1 MGREGSRLY
10 RKPVGAR
17 PLNVRRRPA
26 KSVPPFSWKDRISLA
41 ISLIAFLISVTSFYL
56 STLRKV
62 DDLRVASSPPGIAT
76 NNVVG
81 TSFSPTLRI
90 GQKEGADI
98 ALRTA
103 TATPGDSIGI
113 GKDFTFAYINS
124 GSRDAVVLDAK
135 LIVMQRENDDFSAY
149 GPQKC
154 EDGYP
159 GEWSFNLL
167 NVGATLEP
175 GRVKAVQP
183 TFNEK
188 DLLYSGSTVAD
199 SLDEQGNLKIP
210 IRKASLDKGR
220 LFVRVCA
227 RFIVA
232 SASSQEA
239 VSERYV
245 VLYDTDFSLTDR
257 QWKMNYNKF
266 GEGWKGAA
274 RPQILLQGGDD
285 LLSRL
290 LLVPA
295 PSPQE
300 PQS

>member
-1 MGREGSRLY
+1 M
-10 RKPVGAR
+10 
-17 PLNVRRRPA
+17 
-26 KSVPPFSWKDRISLA
+26 
-41 ISLIAFLISVTSFYL
+41 ISVTSFYL

-62 DDLRVASSPPGIAT
+62 DDLRVASSPPGIGT
-76 NNVVG
+76 NGVVG
-81 TSFSPTLRI
+81 ASLSPTLRI
-90 GQKEGADI
+90 GQKEGVDI
-98 ALRTA
+98 ALP
-103 TATPGDSIGI
+103 TPKVTLGDSIGI

-135 LIVMQRENDDFSAY
+135 LIVMQREKDDFPAS
-149 GPQKC
+149 GPKKC

-188 DLLYSGSTVAD
+188 DLLYSGSIFEQ
-199 SLDEQGNLKIP
+199 SLDEQGNLKIR
-210 IRKASLDKGR
+210 IRKASLDKDR

-239 VSERYV
+239 VAERDII
-245 VLYDTDFSLTDR
+245 LYDTDFSVTDG
-257 QWKMNYNKF
+257 QWKMNFDKF
-266 GEGWKGAA
+266 GKGRKGAA
-274 RPQILLQGGDD
+274 RPQILLQGSDD

-300 PQS
+300 PQT

>member
-1 MGREGSRLY
+1 M
-10 RKPVGAR
+10 
-17 PLNVRRRPA
+17 
-26 KSVPPFSWKDRISLA
+26 
-41 ISLIAFLISVTSFYL
+41 ISLIAFVISMTSFYL

-76 NNVVG
+76 NDIVG
-81 TSFSPTLRI
+81 ASFSPMLRI
-90 GQKEGADI
+90 GQKEGVDI
-98 ALRTA
+98 TLT
-103 TATPGDSIGI
+103 TPKVTLGDSIGI

-124 GSRDAVVLDAK
+124 GSRDAVVLDGK
-135 LIVMQRENDDFSAY
+135 LIVMQRENDDFPAY

-220 LFVRVCA
+220 FFVRVCA

-232 SASSQEA
+232 SANSQEA
-239 VSERYV
+239 VAERDV
-245 VLYDTDFSLTDR
+245 IFYDTDFSLTDG
-257 QWKMNYNKF
+257 QWKMNFDKF
-266 GEGWKGAA
+266 GKGWKGAT
-274 RPQILLQGGDD
+274 RPQVLLQGSDD